1 MHIVVHTVR
10 ALKIHLV
17 KLYVLIVMLK
27 FMGKDRKR
35 SRLGKKKVV
44 WKDRGMVLLSACP
57 LV

>member
-35 SRLGKKKVV
+35 SRLGKKIVV
-44 WKDRGMVLLSACP
+44 WEDDL
-57 LV
+57 